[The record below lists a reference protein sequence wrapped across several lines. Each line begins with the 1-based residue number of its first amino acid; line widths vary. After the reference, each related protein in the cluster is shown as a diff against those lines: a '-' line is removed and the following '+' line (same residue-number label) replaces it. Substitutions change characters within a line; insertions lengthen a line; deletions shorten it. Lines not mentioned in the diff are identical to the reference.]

1 MLLVPLPVLHAVPGS
16 VDAGIWWMDLC
27 QGECAMTINDIH
39 ACVHINTHNMYTVYV
54 HTYIYIYIHTYIHIY
69 IYGIHIYI
77 YGAHIY
83 IYIILYVCTKYVYI
97 YICTHLRMFQGLCWG
112 WYPALEDP
120 AGRRDTSASQ
130 MCWNPAQLTLR
141 WKIWKVELQLAS
153 AVAICLRFGC
163 WVFPDVSWKRLE
175 LAD

>member
-16 VDAGIWWMDLC
+16 VDAGIWWMDVC
-27 QGECAMTINDIH
+27 QGECAMTINDVH
-39 ACVHINTHNMYTVYV
+39 ACVHINTHNMY
-54 HTYIYIYIHTYIHIY
+54 IHIHIY
-69 IYGIHIYI
+69 IYGIHTQN
-77 YGAHIY
+77 HIY
-83 IYIILYVCTKYVYI
+83 IYIYGTHTHIYI
-97 YICTHLRMFQGLCWG
+97 YTHLRMFQGLCWG

-120 AGRRDTSASQ
+120 AGRRDTSASK

-141 WKIWKVELQLAS
+141 WKVELQLAS

>member
-16 VDAGIWWMDLC
+16 VDAGIWWMDVC
-27 QGECAMTINDIH
+27 QGECAMTINDVH
-39 ACVHINTHNMYTVYV
+39 ACVHINTHNMY
-54 HTYIYIYIHTYIHIY
+54 IHIHIY
-69 IYGIHIYI
+69 IYGIHTQN
-77 YGAHIY
+77 HIY
-83 IYIILYVCTKYVYI
+83 IYIYGTHTYI
-97 YICTHLRMFQGLCWG
+97 YTHLRMFQGLCWG

-120 AGRRDTSASQ
+120 AGRRDTSASK

-141 WKIWKVELQLAS
+141 WKVELQLAS

>member
-16 VDAGIWWMDLC
+16 VDAGIWWMDVC
-27 QGECAMTINDIH
+27 QGECAMTINDVH
-39 ACVHINTHNMYTVYV
+39 ACVHINTHNMYIHIHIYMVYTHTESHIYIYLWYT
-54 HTYIYIYIHTYIHIY
+54 HTYIY
-69 IYGIHIYI
+69 
-77 YGAHIY
+77 
-83 IYIILYVCTKYVYI
+83 
-97 YICTHLRMFQGLCWG
+97 THLRMFQGLCWG

-120 AGRRDTSASQ
+120 AGRRDTSASK

-141 WKIWKVELQLAS
+141 WKVELQLAS

>member
-16 VDAGIWWMDLC
+16 VDAGIWWMDVC
-27 QGECAMTINDIH
+27 QGECAMTINDVH
-39 ACVHINTHNMYTVYV
+39 ACVHINTHNMY
-54 HTYIYIYIHTYIHIY
+54 IHIHIY
-69 IYGIHIYI
+69 IWYTHTES
-77 YGAHIY
+77 HIY
-83 IYIILYVCTKYVYI
+83 IYIYGTHTYI
-97 YICTHLRMFQGLCWG
+97 YTHLRMFQGLCWG

-120 AGRRDTSASQ
+120 AGRRDTSASK

-141 WKIWKVELQLAS
+141 WKVELQLAS